1 MAYQSMIKD
10 DSQKGAV
17 LNIAQALFQAQIQT
31 HIAHLQS
38 DSYAEHIA
46 LGEFYEAAGDLA
58 DAIIEKTQ
66 GKYGIIKG
74 YKTIQLMDDIDC
86 CEYMKTVLGYVEKQR
101 LSIKEG
107 YLQQLT
113 DNIIEQIASTLYKL
127 ENLK

>member
-1 MAYQSMIKD
+1 MILINKN
-10 DSQKGAV
+10 QQVGAV
-17 LNIAQALFQAQIQT
+17 LNIAQTLFQAQIQT

-38 DSYAEHIA
+38 DSYAEHVA
-46 LGEFYEAAGDLA
+46 LGEFYDAAGDLA

-66 GKYGIIKG
+66 GKYGIIRG
-74 YKTIQLMDDIDC
+74 YKTITLVDDVDC
-86 CEYMKTVLGYVEKQR
+86 CAYLKSVLSYIEKQR
-101 LSIKEG
+101 QSITEG